1 VIRTFIAVLVIAAS
15 SLALGQTL
23 RRNANRDSIAEQVVK
38 QLENELINAQM
49 RADTTVFGRILADD
63 FTGTNAFG
71 TVANK
76 AEVLNLYKAGS
87 IKRELVNLDDVNV
100 RIYGDT
106 AVVTGR
112 ATLKGQFT
120 GQDTSGKFRY
130 TRVYVKR
137 NGRWQ
142 VVAWQAT
149 RIAQQGA
156 QSEELKSSSTTGA

>member
-1 VIRTFIAVLVIAAS
+1 MIRTLIAVLVIAAS
-15 SLALGQTL
+15 SLATGQTL
-23 RRNANRDSIAEQVVK
+23 SGNANRDSRAEQSVR
-38 QLENELINAQM
+38 QLENELIEAQM
-49 RADTTVFGRILADD
+49 RGDTTVFGRILADD

-76 AEVLNLYKAGS
+76 AEVLNLYRTGS
-87 IKRELVNLDDVNV
+87 IKRESVSLDDVNV
-100 RIYGDT
+100 RVYGDT

-120 GQDTSGKFRY
+120 GQDTTGKFRY

-149 RIAQQGA
+149 RIAQQ
-156 QSEELKSSSTTGA
+156 